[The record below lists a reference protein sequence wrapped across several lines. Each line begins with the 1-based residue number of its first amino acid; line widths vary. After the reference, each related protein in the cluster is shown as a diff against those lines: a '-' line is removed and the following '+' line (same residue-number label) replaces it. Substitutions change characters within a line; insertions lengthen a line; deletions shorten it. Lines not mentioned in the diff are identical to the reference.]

1 MRVAFVGLGAMGL
14 PMAINL
20 VRAGHEVTGW
30 NRSAARGEPL
40 RQAGGTL
47 ADSPAAAASGVEV
60 LVSMVADD
68 DALADVLFNA
78 GALEALPRGAA
89 HVSCSTIS
97 VALSRKLAAAHAE
110 RGQSFV
116 AAPVFGRPAVAEAG
130 KLSVLAAGAAEAR
143 ERCRPLLEA
152 VGQAVYDMG
161 DDPTAASVA
170 KLAGNFLIGAMMEG
184 LAEAFALGRR
194 HGVEAAKLLEVVN
207 GAIIKSPLYD
217 TYGKLMAEEK
227 FEPAGFKLR
236 LGLKDARLALA
247 AADAAAVPMPL
258 ASMVHDHLLAAHA
271 RGWGD
276 RDWTAMSRI
285 ISEGAGL

>member
-47 ADSPAAAASGVEV
+47 ADSPAAAASGAEV

-97 VALSRKLAAAHAE
+97 VALSRRLAAAHAE

-130 KLSVLAAGAAEAR
+130 RLSVLAAGAAEAR